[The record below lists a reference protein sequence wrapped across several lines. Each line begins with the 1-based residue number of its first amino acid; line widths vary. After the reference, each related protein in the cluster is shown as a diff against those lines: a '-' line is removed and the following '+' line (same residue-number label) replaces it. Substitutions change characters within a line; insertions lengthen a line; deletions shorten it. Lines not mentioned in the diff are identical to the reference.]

1 MWIVTKDNKRVAEF
15 FMESDAKKYANKHK
29 GCRADYVSF

>member
-15 FMESDAKKYANKHK
+15 FMESDAKKYANKHE
-29 GCRADYVSF
+29 GCKADYVSF